1 MLKKISVL
9 SAVMLLFTLTACL
22 SVKQNVIDETNVKF
36 KTTSVEIVEDSSSLK
51 ISENAIFE
59 ENLYKNLAKSGFSK
73 NNENRLK
80 IQYKFVE
87 YDKGNRALRI
97 FTGILGPGKGKL
109 IVEIRYFDNK
119 NTIIAATST
128 EAVMR
133 GGFWGGNFKDAVI
146 EASEKI
152 SQYTVKNFK

>member
-22 SVKQNVIDETNVKF
+22 SVKQSVISETNLQI
-36 KTTSVEIVEDSSSLK
+36 KTSSIEIVEDSSSMK
-51 ISENAIFE
+51 IAENSLFE
-59 ENLYKNLAKSGFSK
+59 ESLYKNLSKSGFSK
-73 NNENRLK
+73 NNENKLK

-87 YDKGNRALRI
+87 YDKGNRALRV

-119 NTIIAATST
+119 NTLIAATST

-133 GGFWGGNFKDAVI
+133 GGFWGGNFKDAVV